1 MEDVANWTDGPEY
14 APVERPGAFVA
25 PDAPPLVR
33 EPSEAAPPGM
43 GLGAP
48 VPDRPDYGPPPD
60 APALDGLTPPEPPTR
75 DPRVAF
81 DVVSTPLTGWGA
93 AHAPNA
99 PQGHSPWAP
108 DQPLATPAPPPA
120 QYQPPSPAWPTPQ
133 INPPPFAQP
142 GTPEWFAPPSSGGRQ
157 PAPPRSVSVADMLSQ
172 STPGVMIALGLGILV
187 PGFALLLFIV
197 AQVLAQRVRYRRALI
212 SKLFQMG
219 FWGVLGA
226 ALMSQL
232 LFVGYFDFALWWA
245 QTDGW
250 AQLACLLMAFA
261 IPLIVG
267 DALRRNEPPQDPPPG
282 RF

>member
-1 MEDVANWTDGPEY
+1 LIA
-14 APVERPGAFVA
+14 
-25 PDAPPLVR
+25 
-33 EPSEAAPPGM
+33 
-43 GLGAP
+43 
-48 VPDRPDYGPPPD
+48 
-60 APALDGLTPPEPPTR
+60 
-75 DPRVAF
+75 
-81 DVVSTPLTGWGA
+81 
-93 AHAPNA
+93 
-99 PQGHSPWAP
+99 QG
-108 DQPLATPAPPPA
+108 
-120 QYQPPSPAWPTPQ
+120 
-133 INPPPFAQP
+133 FC
-142 GTPEWFAPPSSGGRQ
+142 
-157 PAPPRSVSVADMLSQ
+157 
-172 STPGVMIALGLGILV
+172 
-187 PGFALLLFIV
+187 GFALLLFIV

-267 DALRRNEPPQDPPPG
+267 DALRRNEPPQDPPTG